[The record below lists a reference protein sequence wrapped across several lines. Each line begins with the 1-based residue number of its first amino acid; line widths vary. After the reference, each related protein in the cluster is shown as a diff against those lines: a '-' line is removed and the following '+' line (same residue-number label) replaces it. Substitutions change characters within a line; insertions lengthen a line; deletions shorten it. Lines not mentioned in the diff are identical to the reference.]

1 MEPLVMVAGSET
13 VPWNRSAGAL
23 DLLRQIQ
30 LEHRTQHMPGE
41 QQRVSLARALLGKP
55 RMILADEPTG
65 NLDNENARI
74 VLDALATCA
83 EDGCSVLMVTQEV
96 EGRERA
102 TRSLRMD
109 KGRIAE

>member
-1 MEPLVMVAGSET
+1 
-13 VPWNRSAGAL
+13 
-23 DLLRQIQ
+23 
-30 LEHRTQHMPGE
+30 
-41 QQRVSLARALLGKP
+41 
-55 RMILADEPTG
+55 MILADEPTG